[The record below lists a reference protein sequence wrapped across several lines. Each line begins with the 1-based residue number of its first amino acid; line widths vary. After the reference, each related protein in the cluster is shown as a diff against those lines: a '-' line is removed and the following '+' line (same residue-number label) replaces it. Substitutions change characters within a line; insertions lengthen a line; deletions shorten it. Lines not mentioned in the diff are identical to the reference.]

1 MKMQYVDGRYSM
13 CGEQEFESPYDVIQ
27 NCMEN
32 ADVLKEKGG
41 NIIELKQPVVNSEK
55 PSR

>member
-1 MKMQYVDGRYSM
+1 MKMQYVDGHYSM
-13 CGEQEFESPYDVIQ
+13 CGEEEFESPYDVIQ

-55 PSR
+55 PIR